1 MTDRTPI
8 RRALLSVWDK
18 EGLVT
23 LARGLA
29 DLGVALV
36 SSGSTAA
43 AVAEAGIDVTPVSEV
58 TGFPEMLGGR
68 VKTLHPAIHAGI
80 LADRRD
86 AAHVEELARQGIEPF
101 DLVVSN
107 LYPFETAVARGV
119 PFDEVVEQI
128 DIGGPTLVRAAAKN
142 FESVAIVVTPARYE
156 AVLDELRREEGLTT
170 PPSPRGSLGPK
181 RAEAT
186 GFPNGCSWCWSA
198 MASFA
203 TARTRTSGLPCIAC
217 PARRALR
224 RTPGCSRAR
233 RCRSTTGSTP
243 TPRSGWPHP
252 FRLRPS

>member
-86 AAHVEELARQGIEPF
+86 PAHVEELARQGIEPF

-119 PFDEVVEQI
+119 PFEEVVEQI

-156 AVLDELRREEGLTT
+156 AVLDELRREGGLSRQT
-170 PPSPRGSLGPK
+170 RLALA
-181 RAEAT
+181 AEA
-186 GFPNGCSWCWSA
+186 
-198 MASFA
+198 FA
-203 TARTRTSGLPCIAC
+203 HVAAYDAAI
-217 PARRALR
+217 
-224 RTPGCSRAR
+224 
-233 RCRSTTGSTP
+233 
-243 TPRSGWPHP
+243 
-252 FRLRPS
+252 